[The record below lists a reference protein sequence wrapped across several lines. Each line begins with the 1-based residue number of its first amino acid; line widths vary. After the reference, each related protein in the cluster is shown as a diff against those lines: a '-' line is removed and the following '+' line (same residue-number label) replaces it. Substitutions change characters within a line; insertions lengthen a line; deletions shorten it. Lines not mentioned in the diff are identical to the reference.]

1 MTGIFMMKSII
12 KLSYLALLVL
22 FIHTSSAQEVTW
34 NGYKISYVGKTAISK
49 AMDGNSH
56 TKIRIEN
63 ISNTAAAP
71 IYFDLYIINYA

>member
-22 FIHTSSAQEVTW
+22 FIHTSRAQEVTW

-49 AMDGNSH
+49 AMDGNSN

-71 IYFDLYIINYA
+71 TT